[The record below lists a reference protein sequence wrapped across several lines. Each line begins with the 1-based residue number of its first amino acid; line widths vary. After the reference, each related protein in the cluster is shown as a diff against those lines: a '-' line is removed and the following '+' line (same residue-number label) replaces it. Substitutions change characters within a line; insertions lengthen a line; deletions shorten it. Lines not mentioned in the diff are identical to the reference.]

1 MNEWGEELRTL
12 YKLHYASSVWEYIS
26 ASFLPSISVVTA
38 NSPERMSGS
47 VEDTAERI
55 YWLLT
60 ECGDETVTLAPKRQL
75 AEKSLQEAEDQPD
88 FFASLAM
95 ICTSSDEQAPPRTR
109 LLAAMVAKNAMA
121 RSWRPKYRESPVT
134 EEERSYVREA
144 LLSSITEHHAIIARQ
159 IAIWIARIARID
171 YPTHWPSLMTTLIQ
185 TLSAPSSP
193 ESPNATL
200 HALNAAYELFTA
212 LASRRL
218 TVHRKSFYAAAPPAF
233 DVIRSLFSVHIG
245 VLVNATNTD
254 VANRAREISILSM
267 KCLRVLL
274 MYGYPRVDDVQ
285 AIHGLFGDLLSHPQ
299 LFMLG
304 AENASEVQKELSLLA
319 AKIVARTFETH
330 PTDFHIFLP
339 QFLQVY
345 CDMLIKY
352 NHSSAVDSICAQAAH
367 FIKCALTCPAF
378 NYSSSSNADYR
389 TNGPVSSDDHRTR
402 ARNIVLAFFS
412 DARVDA
418 LIESMLTRVFVL
430 KEIETANWKDD
441 PESFR
446 HEDESTDWST
456 HTLRT
461 SCDEIFK
468 TLLIRDKRR
477 IVPKV
482 IALAES
488 VPLSK
493 PLLRDA
499 CYRAVGN
506 AVYDLE
512 GLFDFEPW
520 LQGQLGPILQASVDD
535 GIGSRVLQSRSA
547 WLVGQFV
554 AQLSRDSRRVV
565 YGLLV
570 NLMGKPDGD
579 RVVALSSAGALY
591 SLAEDLGFV
600 GQDFVLHLRPCLESC
615 FKLILSSETLETKK
629 SLLTLASQL
638 VIKSPRN
645 SIVELLPTFNEA
657 LPLVWASDKR
667 THGGYAQ
674 TMGENGDM
682 HDGESNMLKTALVVF
697 LCSLVH
703 KAGKWVIK
711 NENMKRFIHDVVMY
725 GTNLEPG
732 GGGVYLCED
741 ACLLWR
747 LLIASS
753 EEYTQKLSEMFHRIP
768 LILKDDPNQFKEIVS
783 VLESYALIG
792 KETFLQM
799 HGNVL
804 LGILQDLLLNSRDRG
819 CLAVTEVVD
828 LLLQLFPNHAVQFLT
843 PILQHM
849 FEYCINPA
857 VSISSVLSASYVAL
871 IARAAVSN
879 VDGMENSILQNSPT
893 KVEALFQSF
902 LGRLDII
909 HRREKRNL
917 VVIALCF
924 LSARYKS
931 SGEIRRIVP
940 QVLNAAVQ
948 VLAAAQDKQSVTF
961 SVGDFQHSIAK
972 HGENQKAEDG
982 EENEEELP
990 EDERRKL
997 VVSRDP
1003 GKCTKVGDA
1012 VTGMMNAIR
1021 EIEDGGESYY
1031 QNIMNETGAD
1041 ILKQLERFMQK
1052 EVKAG

>member
-1 MNEWGEELRTL
+1 M
-12 YKLHYASSVWEYIS
+12 
-26 ASFLPSISVVTA
+26 
-38 NSPERMSGS
+38 S
-47 VEDTAERI
+47 VEDTVERI
-55 YWLLT
+55 YWLLA
-60 ECGDETVTLAPKRQL
+60 ECGDESVTLAAKRKV
-75 AEKSLQEAEDQPD
+75 AEKALRDAEEQPD

-121 RSWRPKYRESPVT
+121 RSWRPKHRETSVT
-134 EEERSYVREA
+134 EEERTYVRDA

-171 YPTHWPSLMTTLIQ
+171 YPTHWPSLMTSLIQ

-200 HALNAAYELFTA
+200 HALNAAFELFSA

-245 VLVNATNTD
+245 VLVSATNTD

-285 AIHGLFGDLLSHPQ
+285 AIHGLFGDLLNHPQ

-330 PTDFHIFLP
+330 PIDFHVFLP

-352 NHSSAVDSICAQAAH
+352 NHASATDSICAQAAH

-378 NYSSSSNADYR
+378 NYSSSPNADYR
-389 TNGPVSSDDHRTR
+389 TNAPVSPDDNRTR
-402 ARNIVLAFFS
+402 ARNIVLSFFT

-418 LIESMLTRVFVL
+418 LIESMLTRIFVL
-430 KEIETANWKDD
+430 KEVETANWKDD

-446 HEDESTDWST
+446 NDDDAADWST

-488 VPLSK
+488 VPLNK

-535 GIGSRVLQSRSA
+535 TIGSRVLQSRSA

-565 YGLLV
+565 YALLV

-579 RVVALSSAGALY
+579 RVVALSAAGALY
-591 SLAEDLGFV
+591 SLSEDMGFV
-600 GQDFVLHLRPCLESC
+600 PEDFVPHLRSCLESC

-629 SLLTLASQL
+629 SLLTLASLL
-638 VIKSPRN
+638 VIKAPRN
-645 SIVELLPTFNEA
+645 CIVELLPTFNEA
-657 LPLVWASDKR
+657 LPLIWASDRR

-674 TMGENGDM
+674 TMGENDM

-697 LCSLVH
+697 LCSLVQ
-703 KAGKWVIK
+703 KAGKWVVK
-711 NENMKRFIHDVVMY
+711 NENMKRFIRDVVMY
-725 GTNLEPG
+725 GTNLQPG

-753 EEYTQKLSEMFHRIP
+753 EEFTQELSEMFHRIP
-768 LILKDDPNQFKEIVS
+768 LILKDDPNQFKEIVC

-792 KETFLQM
+792 KEKFIQM
-799 HGNVL
+799 HGNAL

-828 LLLQLFPNHAVQFLT
+828 LLLQLFPNHAVQYLT

-849 FEYCINPA
+849 FESCINPA
-857 VSISSVLSASYVAL
+857 VSISSVLSAAYVSL
-871 IARAAVSN
+871 IARAAVTN
-879 VDGMENSILQNSPT
+879 IDGMETSILQNNPS

-902 LGRLDII
+902 LARLDII
-909 HRREKRNL
+909 HRREKQNL

-924 LSARYKS
+924 LSARYKTS
-931 SGEIRRIVP
+931 AEIRRIVP

-961 SVGDFQHSIAK
+961 SVGDFHHAVAK
-972 HGENQKAEDG
+972 HGENQKTEDG
-982 EENEEELP
+982 EGIEDELP
-990 EDERRKL
+990 EDERRKM

-1012 VTGMMNAIR
+1012 VTGMMNGIR
-1021 EIEDGGESYY
+1021 EIEDGGKSY
-1031 QNIMNETGAD
+1031 QSIMNETGPEV
-1041 ILKQLERFMQK
+1041 LKQLEKFMQE